1 MLVAHGL
8 HCTHHRP
15 LSSCARCKM
24 DELCGSKSTH
34 NSSSCCQE
42 LLLEHQTASSAGV
55 VVELL
60 SGSAIVIARRA
71 GVNRPTAS
79 TSTGRD
85 AGGAASPAAGE
96 GGPAILDAE
105 VRRHSFR
112 VHGPTIRPIRSPRGA
127 AAGVRTRSGNQSG
140 QDAGN
145 HPGLRHRGGGSG
157 RNSGS
162 RCLAAL
168 GADRPR
174 MPEGCRHGQSVT
186 ARVFPM
192 VIALAGMSGR
202 HPDRRTARTWGPAS
216 RSSAAAGSVRSP
228 SDESR

>member
-1 MLVAHGL
+1 
-8 HCTHHRP
+8 
-15 LSSCARCKM
+15 M

-112 VHGPTIRPIRSPRGA
+112 VHGPTIRPIRSPRGRCR
-127 AAGVRTRSGNQSG
+127 GPDQKRKPIRTGCRKPSWSS
-140 QDAGN
+140 
-145 HPGLRHRGGGSG
+145 PSGGGSG

>member
-112 VHGPTIRPIRSPRGA
+112 VHGPTIRPIRSPRGRCR
-127 AAGVRTRSGNQSG
+127 GPDQKRKPIRT
-140 QDAGN
+140 
-145 HPGLRHRGGGSG
+145 
-157 RNSGS
+157 
-162 RCLAAL
+162 
-168 GADRPR
+168 
-174 MPEGCRHGQSVT
+174 GCRKPSWSSPSGGEVVETVGRGVSPLWVPTDRGCPRDAVT
-186 ARVFPM
+186 VNRSLPGCS
-192 VIALAGMSGR
+192 LWS
-202 HPDRRTARTWGPAS
+202 S
-216 RSSAAAGSVRSP
+216 RSQV
-228 SDESR
+228 